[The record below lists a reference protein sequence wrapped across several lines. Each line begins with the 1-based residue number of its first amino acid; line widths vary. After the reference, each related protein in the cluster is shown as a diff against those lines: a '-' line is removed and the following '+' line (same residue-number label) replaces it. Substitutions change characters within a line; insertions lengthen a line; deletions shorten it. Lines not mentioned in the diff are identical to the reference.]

1 MTKHECAVV
10 MAHTGVCMLQGEDFG
25 IFHKYIT
32 DIMGRPVFTHEIP
45 RLAQIIKER
54 SREDFIRICKEAT
67 D

>member
-1 MTKHECAVV
+1 M
-10 MAHTGVCMLQGEDFG
+10 TGVCMLQGEDFG